1 MVEGGIAKADK
12 TEFTECWRTT
22 WKTPYIMRLA
32 FSAGIGGLLFGYDT
46 GVISGAL
53 LFIKEDFDEVDK
65 KTWLQ
70 STIVS
75 MAVAGAIV
83 GAAVGGWINDR
94 FGRRMSILIADVL
107 FLIGAI
113 VMAFAP
119 APWVIIVGRIFVG
132 FGVGMASM
140 TSPLYISEASPARI
154 RGALVSTNGLLITGG
169 QFFSYLINLAFVQS
183 QHTASG
189 SSSTSFANL
198 SCLLESERVIVE
210 KLIGNMVE
218 LELFL
223 SLLNQQSQFG
233 ELVADPVTNELLHY
247 TEKPETFVSDRINCC
262 VYVFTPDIFTA
273 IRLRDVSS
281 QRKDTAI
288 LRRVS
293 SFEALQPATRFVC
306 LSLTPGTWRWML
318 GVAGVPAIVQFV
330 LMLSLPESP
339 RWLYRKDRVAES
351 RAILERIYPAE
362 EVEAEMEALRE
373 SVEADEAII
382 GDSFG
387 AKLKGAFANAVVRRG
402 LAAGVTVQV
411 AQQFVGINTVMYYSP
426 SIVQFAG
433 YASNST
439 AMALSLITSGLN
451 AIGSIVSMMF
461 VDRYGRRKLMII
473 SMFGIISCLIILATV
488 FSQAAIHA
496 PKIDAL
502 ESTTFSPNATCPA
515 FAPLA
520 TPNAPPSGWNCMK
533 CLRSEC
539 GFCASGVQP
548 YAPGA
553 CVVLSD
559 DMKAT
564 CHSKGRTYF
573 KDGCPSKFGFLAIVF
588 LGLYI
593 VVYAPGMGTVP
604 WIVNSEIYPLRYRG
618 LGGGIAAVSNW
629 VSNLIVSE
637 SFLSLTHA
645 LGSSGTFLLFAGF
658 STVGL
663 FFIWLLV
670 PETKGLQFEEVEKL
684 LEAGYKPSLLRRRN
698 KAKGADTA

>member
-169 QFFSYLINLAFVQS
+169 QFFSYLINLAFV
-183 QHTASG
+183 H
-189 SSSTSFANL
+189 
-198 SCLLESERVIVE
+198 
-210 KLIGNMVE
+210 
-218 LELFL
+218 
-223 SLLNQQSQFG
+223 
-233 ELVADPVTNELLHY
+233 
-247 TEKPETFVSDRINCC
+247 
-262 VYVFTPDIFTA
+262 
-273 IRLRDVSS
+273 
-281 QRKDTAI
+281 
-288 LRRVS
+288 
-293 SFEALQPATRFVC
+293 
-306 LSLTPGTWRWML
+306 TPGTWRWML

-362 EVEAEMEALRE
+362 EVEGEMEALRV
-373 SVEADEAII
+373 SVEAEKADEAII

-387 AKLKGAFANAVVRRG
+387 AKLKGAFANPVVRRG

-698 KAKGADTA
+698 KAKGVDTA

>member
-169 QFFSYLINLAFVQS
+169 QFFSYLINLAFVHVS
-183 QHTASG
+183 KHKT
-189 SSSTSFANL
+189 TSIHQINKNPEPRW
-198 SCLLESERVIVE
+198 LE
-210 KLIGNMVE
+210 
-218 LELFL
+218 
-223 SLLNQQSQFG
+223 
-233 ELVADPVTNELLHY
+233 P
-247 TEKPETFVSDRINCC
+247 VSDRINCC

-618 LGGGIAAVSNW
+618 LGGGIAAVSN
-629 VSNLIVSE
+629 
-637 SFLSLTHA
+637 
-645 LGSSGTFLLFAGF
+645 
-658 STVGL
+658 
-663 FFIWLLV
+663 
-670 PETKGLQFEEVEKL
+670 
-684 LEAGYKPSLLRRRN
+684 
-698 KAKGADTA
+698 

>member
-1 MVEGGIAKADK
+1 
-12 TEFTECWRTT
+12 
-22 WKTPYIMRLA
+22 
-32 FSAGIGGLLFGYDT
+32 
-46 GVISGAL
+46 
-53 LFIKEDFDEVDK
+53 
-65 KTWLQ
+65 
-70 STIVS
+70 
-75 MAVAGAIV
+75 
-83 GAAVGGWINDR
+83 
-94 FGRRMSILIADVL
+94 
-107 FLIGAI
+107 
-113 VMAFAP
+113 
-119 APWVIIVGRIFVG
+119 
-132 FGVGMASM
+132 
-140 TSPLYISEASPARI
+140 
-154 RGALVSTNGLLITGG
+154 
-169 QFFSYLINLAFVQS
+169 
-183 QHTASG
+183 
-189 SSSTSFANL
+189 
-198 SCLLESERVIVE
+198 
-210 KLIGNMVE
+210 
-218 LELFL
+218 
-223 SLLNQQSQFG
+223 
-233 ELVADPVTNELLHY
+233 
-247 TEKPETFVSDRINCC
+247 
-262 VYVFTPDIFTA
+262 
-273 IRLRDVSS
+273 
-281 QRKDTAI
+281 
-288 LRRVS
+288 
-293 SFEALQPATRFVC
+293 
-306 LSLTPGTWRWML
+306 ML

>member
-32 FSAGIGGLLFGYDT
+32 LSAGIGGLLFGYDT

-169 QFFSYLINLAFVQS
+169 QFFSYLINLAFV
-183 QHTASG
+183 H
-189 SSSTSFANL
+189 
-198 SCLLESERVIVE
+198 
-210 KLIGNMVE
+210 
-218 LELFL
+218 
-223 SLLNQQSQFG
+223 
-233 ELVADPVTNELLHY
+233 
-247 TEKPETFVSDRINCC
+247 
-262 VYVFTPDIFTA
+262 
-273 IRLRDVSS
+273 
-281 QRKDTAI
+281 
-288 LRRVS
+288 
-293 SFEALQPATRFVC
+293 
-306 LSLTPGTWRWML
+306 TPGTWRWML

-351 RAILERIYPAE
+351 RAILERIYPE
-362 EVEAEMEALRE
+362 DEVEAEMEALKE
-373 SVEADEAII
+373 SVEAEKADEAII

-387 AKLKGAFANAVVRRG
+387 AKLKGAFSNPVVRRG

-496 PKIDAL
+496 PKIDVL
-502 ESTTFSPNATCPA
+502 ESTTFSSNATCPA

-533 CLRSEC
+533 CLKSEC

-658 STVGL
+658 STIGL

-684 LEAGYKPSLLRRRN
+684 LEAGYKPSLLRRRKN
-698 KAKGADTA
+698 KAKDVDTA